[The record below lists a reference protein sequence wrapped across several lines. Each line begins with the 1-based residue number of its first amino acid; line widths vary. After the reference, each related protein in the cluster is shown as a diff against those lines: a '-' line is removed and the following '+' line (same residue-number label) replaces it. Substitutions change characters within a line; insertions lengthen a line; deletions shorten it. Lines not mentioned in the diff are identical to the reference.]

1 MSCKELFL
9 RWEPLRMLSTAPTEM
24 ASSLLLVVAIQHY
37 HADLTSKILIASCFT
52 IGFLLSP
59 SLVFAVQYLGIS
71 VSHALAGIHVLAAA
85 GMLLIGF
92 TDGVEWLIAGAVLSL
107 GMLAA
112 GNTLVTALWRESLA
126 ADVRGVYYGNISKF
140 SLIYGLVVGLL
151 VSWWVGSD
159 ITRFHA
165 VTIALSCSYLAGAW
179 ASFQI
184 PSSSLSSRRD
194 TRFQLRSFSI
204 LRRDKAFTVIIVA
217 WYLVGLANLTSRP
230 LRAEYVGG
238 EYAYVQYSPF
248 AIMVLI
254 EVVPSLFR
262 VVTMPF
268 WGRAF
273 DKMEF
278 LVMRVALNTAF
289 GLSIILFFVPSLWC
303 QVLASILFGVA
314 RGGSHIAWGLW
325 VTKYAPEQHTAD
337 YMAVH
342 TFLTGTRGLLGSSIG
357 LAALGIYSFGAI
369 SIFCFAL
376 TCASTLI
383 VLLLLRANR
392 TEAYGKN

>member
-1 MSCKELFL
+1 MSRKELFL
-9 RWEPLRMLSTAPTEM
+9 RWEPIRMLSTAPTEM

-37 HADLTSKILIASCFT
+37 HADLTSKIFIASCFT
-52 IGFLLSP
+52 LGFLMSP
-59 SLVFAVQYLGIS
+59 SLVFGVQYLGIS
-71 VSHALAGIHVLAAA
+71 VSCALAGIHVLAAA

-92 TDGVEWLIAGAVLSL
+92 TNSVEWLILGSLLSL

-112 GNTLVTALWRESLA
+112 GNTLVTALWQESLSPE
-126 ADVRGVYYGNISKF
+126 VRGVYYGNMSKF
-140 SLIYGLVVGLL
+140 SLIYGLVVGLV
-151 VSWWVGSD
+151 VSWWVDSD
-159 ITRFHA
+159 VTRFHA
-165 VTIALSCSYLAGAW
+165 VMIALSVSYLAGAL
-179 ASFQI
+179 ASFKI
-184 PSSSLSSRRD
+184 PSSSLVRRD
-194 TRFQLRSFSI
+194 RGVQLQSFSI

-248 AIMVLI
+248 AIMMLV

-278 LVMRVALNTAF
+278 LVMRIALNTAF
-289 GLSIILFFVPSLWC
+289 GLSIILFFLPWLWC
-303 QVLASILFGVA
+303 QVLASVLFGVA

-325 VTKYAPEQHTAD
+325 VTKYAPERHTAD

-357 LAALGIYSFGAI
+357 LAALGTYSFGAI
-369 SIFCFAL
+369 SLFCFGL

-383 VLLLLRANR
+383 VLLLLRSNR
-392 TEAYGKN
+392 AQAYGKN